1 VPVAPPQP
9 SETTAPSEE
18 RLVSVEV
25 VVPEGVFWSGRTRS
39 VTVPSASGTLGILA
53 RHEPVAAILAA
64 GRVRLRLADRPTKE
78 LRITG
83 GFLVVDDDEVTV
95 LADAATWVTPR

>member
-1 VPVAPPQP
+1 MSVAQSTSQPV
-9 SETTAPSEE
+9 APSEE

-25 VVPEGVFWSGRTRS
+25 VVPDGVLWSGQARS
-39 VTVPSASGTLGILA
+39 VTVPSESGTLGILA
-53 RHEPVAAILAA
+53 RHAPVAAILAA

-83 GFLVVDDDEVTV
+83 GFLVVDDDEVTI
-95 LADAATWVTPR
+95 LADAATWVPAR